1 MQRDIKVGDIRKALS
16 ILSQNDLGKKILS
29 DCQNVNFDVSEIA
42 IMPSDG
48 RRGARCFRQIDGK
61 KIKDFVSVNETL
73 LQNEVF
79 DSISADDEKWQ
90 MLANLLAH
98 ELTHASQYG
107 RNPTL
112 IPVENSFTQNMID
125 KKRDIIHEAIME
137 SLIEA
142 DCRAVQFMLAISSQ
156 SPAVLKTLEKQHI
169 PSNGIPIIDKKNY
182 MIWKLRHKSDNKIDD
197 SKRQNAFREIFR
209 NILTSYVDV
218 YEKHIFPKNG
228 IAQKI
233 DFNGHEKLLASIY
246 DEQKYGSPRQ
256 FADVIPDLRDENK
269 TVLVGTILSQ
279 TQKLLPQHTIQVSS
293 LKENIPVTN
302 IRISRVLE

>member
-48 RRGARCFRQIDGK
+48 RCGARCFRQIDGK

-156 SPAVLKTLEKQHI
+156 SPAVLKTLEKQKVTYI
-169 PSNGIPIIDKKNY
+169 P
-182 MIWKLRHKSDNKIDD
+182 
-197 SKRQNAFREIFR
+197 
-209 NILTSYVDV
+209 
-218 YEKHIFPKNG
+218 
-228 IAQKI
+228 
-233 DFNGHEKLLASIY
+233 
-246 DEQKYGSPRQ
+246 
-256 FADVIPDLRDENK
+256 
-269 TVLVGTILSQ
+269 
-279 TQKLLPQHTIQVSS
+279 
-293 LKENIPVTN
+293 
-302 IRISRVLE
+302 